1 MSTQG
6 SRLAPFDQGVFHI
19 LGAEMILIE
28 ALLFLVGLTALTLG
42 ADWLV
47 TGASRVAENRGVSPL
62 LVGLTI
68 VAFGTSAPELVVS
81 SAAVLSNQQGIAIG
95 NVLGSTVANVGL
107 IVGLGAM
114 IRPISV
120 HRKLLQREAPL
131 MVLVLAAV
139 MVFASNG
146 IVGRLDACLLVGGF
160 AVYLAYLIRWG
171 KSETETGQYQA
182 ARVEAK
188 TPRVRFDHRPYVDW
202 VRVAFGLGLLLAGA
216 TWMVES
222 ASKIALAYG
231 VPEEVIGASMV
242 AVGTS
247 LPELASTVAA
257 AARGLGDI
265 AIGNVIGSNIF
276 NLGLVLGVAA
286 LLRPL
291 HLAPMTVAGQVVPAM
306 IFCLALIP
314 LAYTGERV
322 SRWEGAAL
330 LLGYAF
336 FLYTIL

>member
-1 MSTQG
+1 MYVV
-6 SRLAPFDQGVFHI
+6 D
-19 LGAEMILIE
+19 
-28 ALLFLVGLTALTLG
+28 ALLFLVGLTSLTLG

-47 TGASRVAENRGVSPL
+47 TGASRVAEHRGVSPL

-81 SAAVLSNQQGIAIG
+81 TAAVLRGQSGIAVG
-95 NVLGSTVANVGL
+95 NVMGSTVANVGL
-107 IVGLGAM
+107 IVGLGA
-114 IRPISV
+114 IVRPIHV

-146 IVGRLDACLLVGGF
+146 VIGKLDALVLVGGF
-160 AVYLAYLIRWG
+160 TIYMLYLIRWG
-171 KSETETGQYQA
+171 KSETETGQFQA
-182 ARVEAK
+182 ARIEAHAK
-188 TPRVRFDHRPYVDW
+188 DPGLGRRPYVNW
-202 VRVAFGLGLLLAGA
+202 LRVGFGTGLLLAGA
-216 TWMVES
+216 WWMIES
-222 ASKIALAYG
+222 ATAIAIAYK
-231 VPEEVIGASMV
+231 VPEEVVGATMV

-247 LPELASTVAA
+247 LPELASTIAA

-276 NLGLVLGVAA
+276 NLGLVLGTAGLVS
-286 LLRPL
+286 PL
-291 HLAPMTVAGQVVPAM
+291 QLTPGTVATQVVPAM

-314 LAYTGERV
+314 LAYTGHKV
-322 SRWEGAAL
+322 TRWEGALL

-336 FLYTIL
+336 FLYQVL

>member
-1 MSTQG
+1 VYVI
-6 SRLAPFDQGVFHI
+6 D
-19 LGAEMILIE
+19 
-28 ALLFLVGLTALTLG
+28 ALLFLVGLTSLTLG

-47 TGASRVAENRGVSPL
+47 TGASRVAEHRGVSPL

-81 SAAVLSNQQGIAIG
+81 TAAVMGGQSGIAVG
-95 NVLGSTVANVGL
+95 NVMGSTVANVGL

-114 IRPISV
+114 VRPIHV

-146 IVGRLDACLLVGGF
+146 VIGTLDALILVGGF
-160 AVYLAYLIRWG
+160 TIYMLYLIRWG
-171 KSETETGQYQA
+171 KSETETGQFQA
-182 ARVEAK
+182 ARIEAHVK
-188 TPRVRFDHRPYVDW
+188 DAGLIRRPYVNW
-202 VRVAFGLGLLLAGA
+202 LRVAFGTALLLAGA
-216 TWMVES
+216 SWMIDS
-222 ASKIALAYG
+222 ASEIAIAYD
-231 VPEEVIGASMV
+231 VPEEVVGATMV

-247 LPELASTVAA
+247 LPELASTIAA

-276 NLGLVLGVAA
+276 NLGLVLGTAA
-286 LLRPL
+286 LISPL
-291 HLAPMTVAGQVVPAM
+291 QLTEGTVATQVVPAM

-314 LAYTGERV
+314 LAYTGHKV
-322 SRWEGAAL
+322 SRWEGIL
-330 LLGYAF
+330 LLMGYAF
-336 FLYTIL
+336 FLYQVL

>member
-1 MSTQG
+1 M
-6 SRLAPFDQGVFHI
+6 V
-19 LGAEMILIE
+19 LID

-47 TGASRVAENRGVSPL
+47 TGASRVAEHRGVSPL

-81 SAAVLSNQQGIAIG
+81 IGAVLRGQHGIAVG
-95 NVLGSTVANVGL
+95 NVMGSTVANVGL

-114 IRPISV
+114 VRPIYV

-146 IVGRLDACLLVGGF
+146 VIGTLDALILVGGF
-160 AVYLAYLIRWG
+160 TLYMLYLVRWG
-171 KSETETGQYQA
+171 KSETETGQFQA
-182 ARVEAK
+182 ARIEAHMK
-188 TPRVRFDHRPYVDW
+188 DTRLISRPYVNW
-202 VRVAFGLGLLLAGA
+202 LRVAFGTALLLAGA
-216 TWMVES
+216 SWMIES
-222 ASKIALAYG
+222 AGEIAIAYQI
-231 VPEEVIGASMV
+231 PEEVVGATMV

-247 LPELASTVAA
+247 LPELASTIAA

-276 NLGLVLGVAA
+276 NLGLVLGTAA
-286 LLRPL
+286 LISPL
-291 HLAPMTVAGQVVPAM
+291 ELTPDTVARQVVPAM
-306 IFCLALIP
+306 IFCLVLIP
-314 LAYTGERV
+314 LAYTGHKV
-322 SRWEGAAL
+322 TRWEGAL
-330 LLGYAF
+330 LLAGYSF
-336 FLYTIL
+336 FLYQVL

>member
-1 MSTQG
+1 
-6 SRLAPFDQGVFHI
+6 VV
-19 LGAEMILIE
+19 LID

-47 TGASRVAENRGVSPL
+47 TGASRVAEHRGVSPL

-81 SAAVLSNQQGIAIG
+81 IGAVLRDQHGIAVG
-95 NVLGSTVANVGL
+95 NVMGSTVANVGL

-114 IRPISV
+114 VRPIYV

-146 IVGRLDACLLVGGF
+146 VIGTLDALILVGGF
-160 AVYLAYLIRWG
+160 TLYMLYLVRWG
-171 KSETETGQYQA
+171 KSETETGQFQA
-182 ARVEAK
+182 ARIEAHVK
-188 TPRVRFDHRPYVDW
+188 DTGVISRPYVNW
-202 VRVAFGLGLLLAGA
+202 LRVAFGTALLLAGA
-216 TWMVES
+216 SWMIES
-222 ASKIALAYG
+222 AGEIAIAYQI
-231 VPEEVIGASMV
+231 PEEVVGATMV

-247 LPELASTVAA
+247 LPELASTIAA

-276 NLGLVLGVAA
+276 NLGLVLGTAA
-286 LLRPL
+286 LISPL
-291 HLAPMTVAGQVVPAM
+291 ELTPDTVARQVVPAM

-314 LAYTGERV
+314 LAYTGHKV
-322 SRWEGAAL
+322 TRWEGVLL
-330 LLGYAF
+330 LLGYSF
-336 FLYTIL
+336 FLYQVL

>member
-1 MSTQG
+1 
-6 SRLAPFDQGVFHI
+6 VI
-19 LGAEMILIE
+19 LVE
-28 ALLFLVGLTALTLG
+28 ALLFLVGLTSLTLG

-47 TGASRVAENRGVSPL
+47 TGASRVAEHRGVSPL
-62 LVGLTI
+62 LVGLTV

-81 SAAVLSNQQGIAIG
+81 TAAVLRDQPGIAVG

-107 IVGLGAM
+107 IVGLGAI
-114 IRPISV
+114 IRPIRV

-146 IVGRLDACLLVGGF
+146 VIGTLDGLILVTGF
-160 AVYLAYLIRWG
+160 ALYMAYLIRWG
-171 KSETETGQYQA
+171 KSETETGQFQA
-182 ARVEAK
+182 ARVEAR
-188 TPRVRFDHRPYVDW
+188 TQQLNLLRRPYLNW
-202 VRVAFGLGLLLAGA
+202 LRVAFGLGLLLAGA

-222 ASKIALAYG
+222 ASKIAFAYG
-231 VPEEVIGASMV
+231 VPEEVIGATMV

-276 NLGLVLGVAA
+276 NLGLVLGTASIMM
-286 LLRPL
+286 PL
-291 HLAPMTVAGQVVPAM
+291 QLTSGTVVDQVVPAM
-306 IFCLALIP
+306 IFCLLLIP
-314 LAYTGERV
+314 LAYTGGRV
-322 SRWEGAAL
+322 SRWEGVLL
-330 LLGYAF
+330 LLGYAA
-336 FLYTIL
+336 FLYRVL